1 MGELGD
7 LPLFP
12 LPRTTLLPGMTAP
25 LYIFEPRYRD
35 LLSRVSGSGEPFGI
49 VRVRPRRGENGG
61 PALGSRISA
70 VGSLAWVV
78 ACEPHEDG
86 SSSVVVRGGE
96 RFRVVRLRG
105 EHAYLSADVRLEPPP
120 PGEGWQPR
128 LNALCAHLI
137 ASGHPCDPQR
147 GPDEVVARAVAIHRP
162 APDALHRLLLA
173 PTLADRLDSL
183 LETLPQRQLH

>member
-35 LLSRVSGSGEPFGI
+35 LLSRVSASGEPFGV
-49 VRVRPRRGENGG
+49 VRVRPRRSQDGA
-61 PALGSRISA
+61 PALGSRIAA

-96 RFRVVRLRG
+96 RFRIVGLRG
-105 EHAYLSADVRLEPPP
+105 EHTYLSADVRLEPPP
-120 PGEGWQPR
+120 PGEGCQPR

-137 ASGHPCDPQR
+137 ASGHPCDCQ
-147 GPDEVVARAVAIHRP
+147 GSADEAIARAVAVHRP
-162 APDALHRLLLA
+162 SPEALHRLLLA
-173 PTLADRLDSL
+173 PTLADRLGSL
-183 LETLPQRQLH
+183 LDTLPQRQLH